1 MGSET
6 MNAQEFKELGEKLRD
21 AVPPL
26 DQPELNRDLWPAVL
40 KKMSDPRVRVPW
52 FDWLLAAL
60 AATVL
65 IFFPGAIPALLYH
78 L

>member
-1 MGSET
+1 MERKA
-6 MNAQEFKELGEKLRD
+6 MNDREFKELGEKLRD
-21 AVPPL
+21 TVPPL
-26 DQPELNRDLWPAVL
+26 RQPELGHDLWPAL
-40 KKMSDPRVRVPW
+40 LQKMSEPRVRVPW

-60 AATVL
+60 AAAVL

>member
-1 MGSET
+1 
-6 MNAQEFKELGEKLRD
+6 MNDRELKELGEKLRD
-21 AVPPL
+21 AIPPL
-26 DQPELNRDLWPAVL
+26 RQTELSRDLWPAML
-40 KKMSDPRVRVPW
+40 KKLGEPRVRVPW

-60 AATVL
+60 AAAVL

>member
-1 MGSET
+1 
-6 MNAQEFKELGEKLRD
+6 MNDREFQELGKKLRD
-21 AVPPL
+21 AIPPL
-26 DQPELNRDLWPAVL
+26 RRPELNRDLWPAML
-40 KKMSDPRVRVPW
+40 QKMNEPRVRVLW

-60 AATVL
+60 AAAVL

>member
-1 MGSET
+1 MNDQELKSISE
-6 MNAQEFKELGEKLRD
+6 QLR
-21 AVPPL
+21 AATPPL
-26 DQPELNRDLWPAVL
+26 KQPELARDLWPTMLARL
-40 KKMSDPRVRVPW
+40 NEPRVRIPW
-52 FDWLLAAL
+52 YDWLLAAA

>member
-1 MGSET
+1 
-6 MNAQEFKELGEKLRD
+6 MNDREFKELSKKLQD

-26 DQPELNRDLWPAVL
+26 HQPELSRDLWPAMFQ
-40 KKMSDPRVRVPW
+40 KMNEPAGRVPW
-52 FDWLLAAL
+52 FDWALASLAAAL
-60 AATVL
+60 L

>member
-1 MGSET
+1 
-6 MNAQEFKELGEKLRD
+6 MNDRELQELGKKLRD

-26 DQPELNRDLWPAVL
+26 RQPELNRDLWPAML
-40 KKMSDPRVRVPW
+40 QKTNKPRVRVPW
-52 FDWLLAAL
+52 FDWLLAA
-60 AATVL
+60 AAVAVL

>member
-1 MGSET
+1 
-6 MNAQEFKELGEKLRD
+6 MNDREFKELGEKLRD

-26 DQPELNRDLWPAVL
+26 RQPELRRDLWPAIL
-40 KKMSDPRVRVPW
+40 HKMSEPRVRVPW

-60 AATVL
+60 AAAVL
-65 IFFPGAIPALLYH
+65 ISFPGAIPALLYH